1 MKAEDEQDVKAASLL
16 KAEQDAELAEF
27 NESIPLD
34 DEVSAVSNALK
45 AKVFKC
51 KFYFIYNSGYGVLFT
66 SFTLFTLFS
75 PTKC

>member
-34 DEVSAVSNALK
+34 DEISVSNVPADNL
-45 AKVFKC
+45 
-51 KFYFIYNSGYGVLFT
+51 
-66 SFTLFTLFS
+66 TLTCVHAACVIS
-75 PTKC
+75 ARIS

>member
-34 DEVSAVSNALK
+34 DEVSAVSKWLWRRK
-45 AKVFKC
+45 
-51 KFYFIYNSGYGVLFT
+51 Y
-66 SFTLFTLFS
+66 
-75 PTKC
+75 

>member
-34 DEVSAVSNALK
+34 EDVSVSDYDTSCSAFSEFSHSIK
-45 AKVFKC
+45 PVFHLA
-51 KFYFIYNSGYGVLFT
+51 NLFART
-66 SFTLFTLFS
+66 EKEAT
-75 PTKC
+75 